1 MVLGCIL
8 LTTCGTDSLA
18 PRPPIRGEL
27 DFSALTA
34 LRDFPIPVDE
44 ILIELRRGDQS
55 IAFQRTLTSAD
66 FSSNAGSYRIP
77 IDVELKE
84 SPETFALHA
93 EVRANTITFYEVNS
107 TVTATLGRTVTT
119 DPIVPTYVG
128 PGATADSIQLTLTP
142 STTTPGVAAN
152 ALARVFEAGNVLS
165 AVPVSIETSDSS
177 AITISRPGLA
187 SASLLPSATASGPY
201 TIIARTPN
209 GLTTSATLTV
219 STATT
224 NADSLV
230 IVSSATQTAVVNQLV
245 TSVPTVRVLDANN
258 QPLAN
263 VPVTFTVT
271 SGNGSIT
278 GGSATTDSE
287 GDAVLGSW
295 RLGQAA
301 GGNTLTATVTGVA
314 PVTFTA
320 TGTPTAVLTVAK
332 ISGDSQT
339 DSAGRQ
345 LPQPLV
351 AEVRDSFA
359 NPVPNIAYS
368 WAANDGTLGT
378 PTGTTNAQ
386 GRATTTWTLGQL
398 QATPTATITAATRQT
413 VFTATTLFGQP
424 TILLSWSGIPG
435 VGIGLTATVNVN
447 VNTAP
452 QSRLAIALA
461 SSNTGFFTV
470 TAPDTVY
477 INAGTTSG
485 TKVITGVSA
494 GTATLTGSAPGY
506 SSGTLTVDVQNRSIS
521 LPPTLNVPYGQTAS
535 LPIQLPAPAPAGGV
549 TFTVV
554 SDDPSHISV
563 ATPTVTIAAGG
574 QAANATLNGVLPG
587 AAVITVANPAYVTG
601 TSQDTTRA
609 ALVFTV
615 GSVNVNPSFGASAA
629 VQFQSNNVATA
640 APVPGIPVTFTSLNP
655 ACVAVESPKTIPAGQ
670 SSVSTNFTYGGSAT
684 PPCNTS
690 VIATAANL
698 TPDTIP
704 VSASPA
710 PTIALALNG
719 GPQVGYQLEEVGSM
733 TLSASNHGGVT
744 VTLTSDNPNVV
755 LSTSATIAG
764 SASLQLPILPGN
776 TFANYYVQSKGTS
789 TTTATITA
797 TAPAFANGALPVNIV
812 TPAIELQSVPTSTT
826 TLAASTV
833 FYAQVGLANG
843 PGTALARVQSVS
855 PGLGSPV
862 RPTFTSEFPAV
873 GLIIDSLSKDS
884 VPQGAATGQATIA
897 PGLYYT
903 TTNGL
908 NAGSVAF
915 RPVAA
920 GNDTVTVALAGFTP
934 MSVGSRR
941 GVTVTQPTITASIN
955 SQVGSGLQEAG
966 FVTLNNGAQHGGA
979 TVTLTSSDPAVILLS
994 RTPDSAG
1001 SASIQFNLP
1010 NGSTSLTYYAQ
1021 AQDGTTGTANVVVSE
1036 PRFVPDTVA
1045 VVAVAPGIELQG
1057 VPPSIPNLTAPFAI
1071 YAQVGLANG
1080 PGTGLSRVQNRR
1092 AGGTPVPVSFTSD
1105 NVAVVRI
1112 VDSANAPTGAASG
1125 TASVRPQ
1132 FYYTPSNGPAT
1143 GGISLLLAG
1152 AGSDSIRVT
1161 APGFTA
1167 MTAARRP
1174 ITVTQPILDVS
1185 INSSVGSGLQEGGFV
1200 SLSAGNHGGASV
1212 TLTSLD
1218 PTTVLLDTLPD
1229 GPGHATIVKPLA
1241 NGQTGFSYYA
1251 QALEGKTGTVRIRV
1265 TEPRFAADSVDA
1277 IAVTPGVELAGIPT
1291 TMTTLTPAAS
1301 FYAQVGILNGQ
1312 NSGLQRVQ
1320 NIRGGAPASLVAT
1333 MTASPASVVAIVDSS
1348 NAPAG
1353 AATGTARIN
1362 KGFYYTPSNG
1372 PATGGTDVRPILNGS
1387 STVSVSIPGF
1397 TTASLNG
1404 NRTVS
1409 VSQPGITAGINFSQ
1423 IGSGLQE
1430 AGTVSLGASNHGGV
1444 DVTLT
1449 SSDPTLLLLA
1459 KDNVTAGAAS
1469 IQIHLN
1475 NGQTFFSYY
1484 AQAVEGKTGTPTV
1497 TVTAPGFTNGTANTQ
1512 VVQPAIDLQGV
1523 PGTWTI
1529 AQGDFVVY
1537 SQTGVAN
1544 GQLTGLQRAQYVRP
1558 GAPAPYVV
1566 TFTSTNA
1573 TMGVMRNSGGDGQS
1587 RTATIGTTG
1596 NDYYTPT
1603 TVAGGGVAFH
1613 PLATGSGTITA
1624 TSPGFIVT
1632 ASPRPITVQ

>member
-549 TFTVV
+549 TFSVIS
-554 SDDPSHISV
+554 SDPTRISV
-563 ATPTVTIAAGG
+563 AAPTVTIAAGG
-574 QAANATLNGVLPG
+574 QTANATLNGVLPG
-587 AAVITVANPAYVTG
+587 PSVITVANAAYDTG
-601 TSQDTTRA
+601 SSTATTRA
-609 ALVFTV
+609 SLNIVQ
-615 GSVNVNPSFGASAA
+615 GSLGINQSFGGSLTINFESNGTGQAAPAPGINVTLTGRHPTCVAAQSPRTIPTGLVNV
-629 VQFQSNNVATA
+629 
-640 APVPGIPVTFTSLNP
+640 TS
-655 ACVAVESPKTIPAGQ
+655 TI
-670 SSVSTNFTYGGSAT
+670 TYGGSAT
-684 PPCNTS
+684 LPCADTLVASATNLQSDSIIVTVTATPGITVSINSGGQIGHLLQESANFNLGASNHGGVNVTIRSSDSSAVVLSTSNTVAGSGTLVIPILPGNTGASFWIQSITGNNSAVPITISAPNFTNGTTTATIVTPGVETFGLNNLVTTTLSTNTAFYSQVGLANGQNTALVRAQNVSPGLGTPIVVTSTSAFPAVGVIVDSTNTPTGAATGHS
-690 VIATAANL
+690 VIPGGNYYTLGTAVGPYGATFRPL
-698 TPDTIP
+698 TAGSDTVTVSIP
-704 VSASPA
+704 GFTTMSVNGVRGFTVTQ
-710 PTIALALNG
+710 PTITFTLPSAT
-719 GPQVGYQLEEVGSM
+719 VGSGLQDAASV
-733 TLSASNHGGVT
+733 TLSASNHGGATVT
-744 VTLTSDNPNVV
+744 VTSADPAVLLLSLDPDSLGTASISRLIPNGQ
-755 LSTSATIAG
+755 T
-764 SASLQLPILPGN
+764 N
-776 TFANYYVQSKGTS
+776 FTFYMQAMDGT
-789 TTTATITA
+789 
-797 TAPAFANGALPVNIV
+797 TAPAVTLTATEARFTTGTTNIAV
-812 TPAIELQSVPTSTT
+812 VQPGIELQGIPGSTT
-826 TLAASTV
+826 TLSGN
-833 FYAQVGLANG
+833 FNYYAQVGLPNG
-843 PGTALARVQSVS
+843 NNTGLTRGQNRRGGGPPITVSFTTQDTLVVRVIDSVNTPNGGASGTAQIRA
-855 PGLGSPV
+855 
-862 RPTFTSEFPAV
+862 
-873 GLIIDSLSKDS
+873 
-884 VPQGAATGQATIA
+884 
-897 PGLYYT
+897 GLYYT
-903 TTNGL
+903 PTSGPATAGISGRPVG
-908 NAGSVAF
+908 AGSDSLKVTAPGF
-915 RPVAA
+915 IPQSIAA
-920 GNDTVTVALAGFTP
+920 
-934 MSVGSRR
+934 R
-941 GVTVTQPTITASIN
+941 GITVTQPTISVTPFYPF
-955 SQVGSGLQEAG
+955 VGSGLVE
-966 FVTLNNGAQHGGA
+966 
-979 TVTLTSSDPAVILLS
+979 
-994 RTPDSAG
+994 
-1001 SASIQFNLP
+1001 
-1010 NGSTSLTYYAQ
+1010 
-1021 AQDGTTGTANVVVSE
+1021 
-1036 PRFVPDTVA
+1036 
-1045 VVAVAPGIELQG
+1045 
-1057 VPPSIPNLTAPFAI
+1057 
-1071 YAQVGLANG
+1071 
-1080 PGTGLSRVQNRR
+1080 
-1092 AGGTPVPVSFTSD
+1092 
-1105 NVAVVRI
+1105 
-1112 VDSANAPTGAASG
+1112 
-1125 TASVRPQ
+1125 
-1132 FYYTPSNGPAT
+1132 
-1143 GGISLLLAG
+1143 
-1152 AGSDSIRVT
+1152 
-1161 APGFTA
+1161 
-1167 MTAARRP
+1167 
-1174 ITVTQPILDVS
+1174 
-1185 INSSVGSGLQEGGFV
+1185 VGSV
-1200 SLSAGNHGGASV
+1200 SLSASNHGGASV
-1212 TLTSLD
+1212 TLTSSN
-1218 PTTVLLDTLPD
+1218 PSVVLVDTLPN
-1229 GPGHATIVKPLA
+1229 GPGHTSLVKPLA
-1241 NGQTGFSYYA
+1241 NGVNSFTIYYQAIEAQTGNVTLTA
-1251 QALEGKTGTVRIRV
+1251 
-1265 TEPRFAADSVDA
+1265 TEPRYVTGTAQVT
-1277 IAVTPGVELAGIPT
+1277 AVRPGVELQGVPGSL
-1291 TMTTLTPAAS
+1291 TTLSPNVNY
-1301 FYAQVGILNGQ
+1301 YAQIGVLQSDSNTLARAQ
-1312 NSGLQRVQ
+1312 NT
-1320 NIRGGAPASLVAT
+1320 RGGANGPLTVTFTAT
-1333 MTASPASVVAIVDSS
+1333 PASVANIIDSVT
-1348 NAPAG
+1348 PGG
-1353 AATGTARIN
+1353 AATATARIPR
-1362 KGFYYTPSNG
+1362 GLYYTSTSG
-1372 PATGGTDVRPILNGS
+1372 PAAGGVQVHPILNGVVAL
-1387 STVSVSIPGF
+1387 TATIPGF
-1397 TTASLNG
+1397 KTANLNG
-1404 NRTVS
+1404 TRTITI
-1409 VSQPGITAGINFSQ
+1409 SQPGITLSVFSAQ
-1423 IGSGLQE
+1423 VGSGLQD
-1430 AGTVSLGASNHGGV
+1430 AVNVTLGASNHGGTT
-1444 DVTLT
+1444 VTLT
-1449 SSDPTLLLLA
+1449 SSDPSILRVSKAVDSASAASIQVVIPNGQTNYTFYVHGMEGVTGTPTITATASGFTNGTTSEEVVVPAIELQGGGTY
-1459 KDNVTAGAAS
+1459 TAGAADALTYA
-1469 IQIHLN
+1469 QIGIR
-1475 NGQTFFSYY
+1475 NGQNTALQRAQNVRAGSPSPVTVTFVSSTPAVGTMVNQ
-1484 AQAVEGKTGTPTV
+1484 AQGAGTPRTAVIAPGFYYTPTSVATGGVFFRPLTV
-1497 TVTAPGFTNGTANTQ
+1497 GQTNLSVTAPGFTPMG
-1512 VVQPAIDLQGV
+1512 
-1523 PGTWTI
+1523 
-1529 AQGDFVVY
+1529 
-1537 SQTGVAN
+1537 
-1544 GQLTGLQRAQYVRP
+1544 
-1558 GAPAPYVV
+1558 
-1566 TFTSTNA
+1566 NA
-1573 TMGVMRNSGGDGQS
+1573 T
-1587 RTATIGTTG
+1587 RTAT
-1596 NDYYTPT
+1596 
-1603 TVAGGGVAFH
+1603 
-1613 PLATGSGTITA
+1613 
-1624 TSPGFIVT
+1624 
-1632 ASPRPITVQ
+1632 VQ